1 MSHSVPI
8 LVPALALLAAAC
20 QSDLEAPRTPAEL
33 DRPYFDCKVQP
44 VLTKNCG
51 QLACHGAPDPA
62 GRYFRIYGRNRLR
75 DDGVLT
81 GNPAMRGAERD
92 HNFDAA
98 RAFVD
103 LVHPDDS
110 LLLRKPLE
118 QDAGGYFHRGATL
131 YGGANVFATTT
142 DPEYQIIAGWI
153 DGATEVPT
161 CQEPGAN
168 L

>member
-1 MSHSVPI
+1 VKI
-8 LVPALALLAAAC
+8 ALALLLVAGAC
-20 QSDLEAPRTPAEL
+20 QSDLDAPRTPPDL
-33 DRPYFDCKVQP
+33 DRPYFACRVQP

-51 QLACHGAPDPA
+51 QLACHGAPDPS

-75 DDGVLT
+75 ADSDEAKRNATLAT
-81 GNPAMRGAERD
+81 DERT
-92 HNFDAA
+92 HNYDAA
-98 RAFVD
+98 RAFAD
-103 LVHPDDS
+103 LGDES

-118 QDAGGYFHRGATL
+118 EAAGGYFHRGATL
-131 YGGANVFATTT
+131 YARGNVFPDTT

>member
-1 MSHSVPI
+1 MNH
-8 LVPALALLAAAC
+8 LVVLVAVTAGCQADLDAPAAL
-20 QSDLEAPRTPAEL
+20 PAL

-51 QLACHGAPDPA
+51 QLACHGAPDPDR
-62 GRYFRIYGRNRLR
+62 RYFRLYGRNRLR
-75 DDGVLT
+75 ADLDEAKRNATLS
-81 GNPAMRGAERD
+81 ADERT
-92 HNFDAA
+92 HNYDAA
-98 RAFVD
+98 RALAD
-103 LVHPDDS
+103 PADPDAS

-118 QDAGGYFHRGATL
+118 ASAGGYFHRGATL
-131 YGGANVFATTT
+131 YLAGNVFADKT
-142 DPEYQIIAGWI
+142 DPEYQIIAAWI